1 MTSPAGG
8 LPAPYR
14 LAQLE
19 EIDSTNAE
27 AMRRALAGDK
37 GPLWILADRQ
47 TGGKGRSG
55 RVWETAPGNLFASLL
70 IPATGPVAKAGQLSL
85 VAGVAV
91 IDALRQAGLGSV
103 ALRLKWPNDILI
115 GPAKLGGI
123 LVESSTPAAPD
134 GRIAVIG
141 VGLNLESTPQ
151 GLKDSATNL
160 AAHGLTLSPGDALC
174 FLAGAMDT
182 WLKTWNDGAGFDSVR
197 KGWLERAGA
206 PGEML
211 TVHTREGDV
220 SGRFAGL
227 DADGALRVALA
238 DGRERVFTYGDVTLS
253 GNKDDDKT

>member
-14 LAQLE
+14 LAQLD

-27 AMRRALAGDK
+27 AMRRALAGDS
-37 GPLWILADRQ
+37 GPLWILAERQ

-91 IDALRQAGLGSV
+91 IDALRKAGLDSGE
-103 ALRLKWPNDILI
+103 LRLKWPNDILI
-115 GPAKLGGI
+115 GTAKLGGV
-123 LVESSTPAAPD
+123 LVESSAPATAD

-141 VGLNLESTPQ
+141 VGLNLESTPEGLQ
-151 GLKDSATNL
+151 GSATNL

-182 WLKTWNDGAGFDSVR
+182 WLKTWNDGGGFDAVR
-197 KGWLERAGA
+197 NAWLERAGA
-206 PGEML
+206 PGEAL
-211 TVHTREGDV
+211 TVHTLEGDV
-220 SGRFAGL
+220 AGSFVGL
-227 DADGALRVALA
+227 DADGALLIASA
-238 DGRERVFTYGDVTLS
+238 DGRERAFTYGDVTLS
-253 GNKDDDKT
+253 GNEDNDKT